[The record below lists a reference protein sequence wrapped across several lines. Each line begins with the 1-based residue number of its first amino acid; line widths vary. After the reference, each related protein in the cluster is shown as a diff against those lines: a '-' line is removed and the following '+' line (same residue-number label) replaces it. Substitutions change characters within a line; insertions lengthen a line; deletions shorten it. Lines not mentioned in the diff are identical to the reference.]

1 MMPIGPM
8 FAGTYPTRHS
18 NSWRNMRINS
28 AEFGNV
34 AYIEYDNT
42 FQWVANST
50 TGSGLQFYEYYN
62 ITADPYQMTNL
73 MAGPS
78 PAIGGAAL
86 AALRGNLTALR
97 TCVGTIACS
106 SITMPSLTQ

>member
-1 MMPIGPM
+1 M
-8 FAGTYPTRHS
+8 
-18 NSWRNMRINS
+18 
-28 AEFGNV
+28 
-34 AYIEYDNT
+34 
-42 FQWVANST
+42 Q
-50 TGSGLQFYEYYN
+50 GLAVCCALMACCRACWQCSEK
-62 ITADPYQMTNL
+62 DPYQMTNL